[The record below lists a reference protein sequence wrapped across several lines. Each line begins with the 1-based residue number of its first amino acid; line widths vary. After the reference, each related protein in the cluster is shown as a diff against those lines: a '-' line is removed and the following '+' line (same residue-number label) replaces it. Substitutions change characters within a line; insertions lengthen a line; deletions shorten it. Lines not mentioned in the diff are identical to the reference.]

1 MSWIQRDLIK
11 ESLAE
16 LADAPYQERL
26 WLGEVGQ
33 SIGSL
38 HEAMCQ
44 LFDDS
49 GLGAAL
55 DAGTAD
61 SPVFGE
67 AIDAN
72 LRQLDQLLQ
81 ELAQGLRS
89 PSELMAD
96 ERMQTARGLA
106 SSALFGLVRLEAQES
121 RGSG

>member
-1 MSWIQRDLIK
+1 MSWIQRDLVK

-16 LADAPYQERL
+16 LADVSYQERL
-26 WLGEVGQ
+26 WFGDAGEL
-33 SIGSL
+33 IGSL
-38 HEAMCQ
+38 DEAMSQ

-61 SPVFGE
+61 SPVFE
-67 AIDAN
+67 PAIDAN
-72 LRQLDQLLQ
+72 LRQLDRLLQ
-81 ELAQGLRS
+81 QLAQGLRS

-96 ERMQTARGLA
+96 ERMQTVRGLA
-106 SSALFGLVRLEAQES
+106 STALFGLVRLEARES

>member
-33 SIGSL
+33 TIGSL
-38 HEAMCQ
+38 DEAMCQ

-61 SPVFGE
+61 SPVFDE
-67 AIDAN
+67 AIDSE
-72 LRQLDQLLQ
+72 LRQLDHLLRK
-81 ELAQGLRS
+81 LAQGHRPS
-89 PSELMAD
+89 SELMAD

-106 SSALFGLVRLEAQES
+106 SSALFRLVRLEARES